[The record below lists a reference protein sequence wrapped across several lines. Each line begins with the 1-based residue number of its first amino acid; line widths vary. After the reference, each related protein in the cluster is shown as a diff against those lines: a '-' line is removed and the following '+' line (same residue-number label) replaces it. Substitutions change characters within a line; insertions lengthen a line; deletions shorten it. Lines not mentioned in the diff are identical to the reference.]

1 MSEESLQ
8 NYSYLWDGSQPNWC
22 LSPLPSLVELVVVF
36 KDGADLKSLLGLK
49 HVSVFSSLSSR
60 ELLDRFKG
68 VMEVSVGQMNKDDAE
83 KLMTAL
89 LSRGLQ
95 SEIKPLGQR
104 YVIINRELNSI
115 LSIEDDDVYRKVK
128 ERMLAAGVKVI
139 MPA

>member
-1 MSEESLQ
+1 
-8 NYSYLWDGSQPNWC
+8 
-22 LSPLPSLVELVVVF
+22 
-36 KDGADLKSLLGLK
+36 
-49 HVSVFSSLSSR
+49 
-60 ELLDRFKG
+60 
-68 VMEVSVGQMNKDDAE
+68 MEVSVGQMNKDDAE